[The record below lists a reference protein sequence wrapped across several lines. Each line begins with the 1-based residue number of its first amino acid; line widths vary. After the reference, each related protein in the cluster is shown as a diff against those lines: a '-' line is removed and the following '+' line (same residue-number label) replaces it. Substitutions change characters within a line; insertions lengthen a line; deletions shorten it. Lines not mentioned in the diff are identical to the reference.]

1 MLQYF
6 NFPLVFAALFNV
18 ELFHYFAA
26 ILLLRYYFNIVP
38 SRQKDILKVS

>member
-6 NFPLVFAALFNV
+6 NFPQVFAALFNV

-26 ILLLRYYFNIVP
+26 ILLWRFYFNIVP
-38 SRQKDILKVS
+38 SQQKDILKMS